1 MNEILTVS
9 QLNRYVKSLLD
20 GDFRLRDLFLRGEIS
35 NYTRHYRSGHLYF
48 TLKEGGSAVK
58 AVMFAGYAQELA
70 FEPENGMAV
79 ILRCSVSLYERDGSY
94 QIYVYEMQPD
104 GRGALQVAF
113 EQLYRKLQVQG
124 LFDETN
130 KKPIPRFAQR
140 IGVVTSETGAA
151 LQDILNILSRRCPMA
166 QVVFAPAL
174 VQGREAPD
182 SLIAALQALDEWGK
196 CDVIIIGR
204 GGGSMEDLWC
214 FNDERLV
221 RQIVACHTPI
231 ISAVG
236 HETDFTLCDYAADL
250 RAPTPS
256 AAAELASVK
265 MEQLEERLE
274 ILADRTK
281 RAAGHYLAQKEQ
293 QLQRLS
299 LQLTHLTPERRL
311 QEYAEKLQNLWNMI
325 QSSEKSVIIKK
336 QEALRLQSARLQA
349 LDPMARLAGGYSMVL
364 KDGRVLSSVQQVQK
378 GDSLQVRLHDGVLR
392 VVTEQ
397 VTPLKECEKCRKN
410 KTLKSI
416 CRSWR
421 KSQKS
426 WSRAISIWTSR

>member
-281 RAAGHYLAQKEQ
+281 RAAGHCLAQKEQ

-364 KDGRVLSSVQQVQK
+364 KDGRVLSSIQQAQE
-378 GDSLQVRLHDGVLR
+378 GDHLQVRLHDGTLR
-392 VVTEQ
+392 VLTEE

-410 KTLKSI
+410 
-416 CRSWR
+416 
-421 KSQKS
+421 
-426 WSRAISIWTSR
+426 

>member
-1 MNEILTVS
+1 MVSVLNEILTVS

-166 QVVFAPAL
+166 QVVLAPAL

-182 SLIAALQALDEWGK
+182 SLIAALRALDEWGK

-221 RQIVACHTPI
+221 RQIVACHTPV

-281 RAAGHYLAQKEQ
+281 RAAGHCLAQKEQ

-299 LQLTHLTPERRL
+299 LQLAHLTPERRL

-364 KDGRVLSSVQQVQK
+364 KDGRVLSSIQQVQE
-378 GDSLQVRLHDGVLR
+378 GDHLQVRLHDGTLR
-392 VVTEQ
+392 VLTEE

-410 KTLKSI
+410 
-416 CRSWR
+416 
-421 KSQKS
+421 
-426 WSRAISIWTSR
+426 

>member
-79 ILRCSVSLYERDGSY
+79 ILRCSVSLYERDGNY

-166 QVVFAPAL
+166 QVVLAPAL

-281 RAAGHYLAQKEQ
+281 RAAGHCLAQTEQ

-349 LDPMARLAGGYSMVL
+349 LDPMARLAGGYSIVL
-364 KDGRVLSSVQQVQK
+364 KDGRVLSSIQQVQE
-378 GDSLQVRLHDGVLR
+378 GDHLQVRLHDGTLR
-392 VVTEQ
+392 VLTEE

-410 KTLKSI
+410 
-416 CRSWR
+416 
-421 KSQKS
+421 
-426 WSRAISIWTSR
+426 

>member
-1 MNEILTVS
+1 MVSVLNEILTVS

-79 ILRCSVSLYERDGSY
+79 ILRCSVSLYERDGNY

-166 QVVFAPAL
+166 QVVLAPAL

-281 RAAGHYLAQKEQ
+281 RAAGHCLAQKEQ

-364 KDGRVLSSVQQVQK
+364 KDGRVLSSIQQAQE
-378 GDSLQVRLHDGVLR
+378 GDHLQVRLHDGTLR
-392 VVTEQ
+392 VLTEE

-410 KTLKSI
+410 
-416 CRSWR
+416 
-421 KSQKS
+421 
-426 WSRAISIWTSR
+426 

>member
-364 KDGRVLSSVQQVQK
+364 KDGRVLSSIQQAQE
-378 GDSLQVRLHDGVLR
+378 GDHLQVRLHDGTLR
-392 VVTEQ
+392 VLTEEI
-397 VTPLKECEKCRKN
+397 TPLKECEKCRKN
-410 KTLKSI
+410 
-416 CRSWR
+416 
-421 KSQKS
+421 
-426 WSRAISIWTSR
+426 

>member
-1 MNEILTVS
+1 MVSVLNEILTVS

-79 ILRCSVSLYERDGSY
+79 ILRCSVSLYERDGNY

-231 ISAVG
+231 I
-236 HETDFTLCDYAADL
+236 
-250 RAPTPS
+250 
-256 AAAELASVK
+256 
-265 MEQLEERLE
+265 
-274 ILADRTK
+274 
-281 RAAGHYLAQKEQ
+281 
-293 QLQRLS
+293 
-299 LQLTHLTPERRL
+299 
-311 QEYAEKLQNLWNMI
+311 
-325 QSSEKSVIIKK
+325 
-336 QEALRLQSARLQA
+336 
-349 LDPMARLAGGYSMVL
+349 
-364 KDGRVLSSVQQVQK
+364 
-378 GDSLQVRLHDGVLR
+378 
-392 VVTEQ
+392 
-397 VTPLKECEKCRKN
+397 
-410 KTLKSI
+410 
-416 CRSWR
+416 
-421 KSQKS
+421 
-426 WSRAISIWTSR
+426 

>member
-1 MNEILTVS
+1 MVSILNEILTVS
-9 QLNRYVKSLLD
+9 QLNRYVKSVLD

-48 TLKEGGSAVK
+48 TLKEGGSVVK

-79 ILRCSVSLYERDGSY
+79 ILRCSVSLYERDGNY

-274 ILADRTK
+274 ILEDRTK
-281 RAAGHYLAQKEQ
+281 RAAGHCLAQKEQ

-364 KDGRVLSSVQQVQK
+364 KDGRVLSSIQQAQE
-378 GDSLQVRLHDGVLR
+378 GDHLQVRLHDGTLR
-392 VVTEQ
+392 VLTEE

-410 KTLKSI
+410 
-416 CRSWR
+416 
-421 KSQKS
+421 
-426 WSRAISIWTSR
+426 

>member
-79 ILRCSVSLYERDGSY
+79 ILRCSVSLYERDGNY

-265 MEQLEERLE
+265 MEELEERLE

-281 RAAGHYLAQKEQ
+281 RAAGHCLAQKEQ

-364 KDGRVLSSVQQVQK
+364 KDGRVLSSIQQAQE
-378 GDSLQVRLHDGVLR
+378 GDHLQVRLHDGTLR
-392 VVTEQ
+392 VLTEE

-410 KTLKSI
+410 
-416 CRSWR
+416 
-421 KSQKS
+421 
-426 WSRAISIWTSR
+426 

>member
-1 MNEILTVS
+1 MVSVLNEILTVS

-104 GRGALQVAF
+104 GRGALEVAF

-281 RAAGHYLAQKEQ
+281 RAAGHCLAQKEQ

-299 LQLTHLTPERRL
+299 LQLAHLTPERRL

-364 KDGRVLSSVQQVQK
+364 KDGRVLSSIQQVQE
-378 GDSLQVRLHDGVLR
+378 GDHLQVRLHDGTLR
-392 VVTEQ
+392 VLTEE

-410 KTLKSI
+410 
-416 CRSWR
+416 
-421 KSQKS
+421 
-426 WSRAISIWTSR
+426 

>member
-130 KKPIPRFAQR
+130 KKPIPRFTQR

-166 QVVFAPAL
+166 QVVLAPAL

-281 RAAGHYLAQKEQ
+281 RAAGHCLAQKEQ

-311 QEYAEKLQNLWNMI
+311 QEYAEKLQNFWNMI

-364 KDGRVLSSVQQVQK
+364 KDGRVLSSIQQAQE
-378 GDSLQVRLHDGVLR
+378 GDHLQVRLHDGTLR
-392 VVTEQ
+392 VLTEE

-410 KTLKSI
+410 
-416 CRSWR
+416 
-421 KSQKS
+421 
-426 WSRAISIWTSR
+426 

>member
-1 MNEILTVS
+1 MVSVLNEILTVS

-281 RAAGHYLAQKEQ
+281 RAAGHCLAQKEQ

-299 LQLTHLTPERRL
+299 LQLAHLTPERRL

-364 KDGRVLSSVQQVQK
+364 KDGRVLSSIQQAQE
-378 GDSLQVRLHDGVLR
+378 GDHLQVRLHDGTLR
-392 VVTEQ
+392 VLTEE

-410 KTLKSI
+410 
-416 CRSWR
+416 
-421 KSQKS
+421 
-426 WSRAISIWTSR
+426 

>member
-1 MNEILTVS
+1 MVSVLNEILTVS

-265 MEQLEERLE
+265 MEELEERLE

-281 RAAGHYLAQKEQ
+281 RAAGHCLAQKEQ

-364 KDGRVLSSVQQVQK
+364 KDGRVLSSIQQAQE
-378 GDSLQVRLHDGVLR
+378 GDHLQVRLHDGTLR
-392 VVTEQ
+392 VLTEE

-410 KTLKSI
+410 
-416 CRSWR
+416 
-421 KSQKS
+421 
-426 WSRAISIWTSR
+426 

>member
-1 MNEILTVS
+1 MNDILTVS

-166 QVVFAPAL
+166 QVVLAPAL

-281 RAAGHYLAQKEQ
+281 RAAGHCLAQKEQ

-364 KDGRVLSSVQQVQK
+364 KDGRVLSSIQQAQE
-378 GDSLQVRLHDGVLR
+378 GDHLQVRLHDGTLR
-392 VVTEQ
+392 VLTEE

-410 KTLKSI
+410 
-416 CRSWR
+416 
-421 KSQKS
+421 
-426 WSRAISIWTSR
+426 

>member
-1 MNEILTVS
+1 MVSVLNEILTVS

-166 QVVFAPAL
+166 QVVLAPAL

-364 KDGRVLSSVQQVQK
+364 KDGRVLSSIQQAQE
-378 GDSLQVRLHDGVLR
+378 GDHLQVRLHDGTLR
-392 VVTEQ
+392 VLTEE

-410 KTLKSI
+410 
-416 CRSWR
+416 
-421 KSQKS
+421 
-426 WSRAISIWTSR
+426 

>member
-1 MNEILTVS
+1 MVSVLNEILTVS
-9 QLNRYVKSLLD
+9 QLNRYVKSILD

-48 TLKEGGSAVK
+48 TLKEGGSVVK

-70 FEPENGMAV
+70 FEPENGMSV

-166 QVVFAPAL
+166 QVVLAPAL

-265 MEQLEERLE
+265 MEELEERLE

-281 RAAGHYLAQKEQ
+281 RAAGHCLAQKEQ

-349 LDPMARLAGGYSMVL
+349 LDPMARLAGGYSIVL
-364 KDGRVLSSVQQVQK
+364 KDGRVLSSIQQVQE
-378 GDSLQVRLHDGVLR
+378 GDHLQVRLHDGTLR
-392 VVTEQ
+392 VLTEE

-410 KTLKSI
+410 
-416 CRSWR
+416 
-421 KSQKS
+421 
-426 WSRAISIWTSR
+426 

>member
-311 QEYAEKLQNLWNMI
+311 QEYAEKLQNLWYMI

-364 KDGRVLSSVQQVQK
+364 KDGRVLSSIQQAQE
-378 GDSLQVRLHDGVLR
+378 GDHLQVRLHDGTLR
-392 VVTEQ
+392 VLTEE

-410 KTLKSI
+410 
-416 CRSWR
+416 
-421 KSQKS
+421 
-426 WSRAISIWTSR
+426 

>member
-58 AVMFAGYAQELA
+58 AVMFAGYAQKLA

-281 RAAGHYLAQKEQ
+281 RAAGHCLAQKEQ

-364 KDGRVLSSVQQVQK
+364 KDGRVLSSIQQAQE
-378 GDSLQVRLHDGVLR
+378 GDHLQVRLHDGTLR
-392 VVTEQ
+392 VLTEE

-410 KTLKSI
+410 
-416 CRSWR
+416 
-421 KSQKS
+421 
-426 WSRAISIWTSR
+426 

>member
-79 ILRCSVSLYERDGSY
+79 ILRCSVSLYERDGNY

-281 RAAGHYLAQKEQ
+281 RAAGHCLSQKEQ

-364 KDGRVLSSVQQVQK
+364 KDGRVLSSIQQVQE
-378 GDSLQVRLHDGVLR
+378 GDHLQVRLHDGTLR
-392 VVTEQ
+392 VLTEE

-410 KTLKSI
+410 
-416 CRSWR
+416 
-421 KSQKS
+421 
-426 WSRAISIWTSR
+426 

>member
-79 ILRCSVSLYERDGSY
+79 ILRCSVSLYERDGNY

-364 KDGRVLSSVQQVQK
+364 KDGRVLSSVQQAQE
-378 GDSLQVRLHDGVLR
+378 GDHLQVRLHDGTLR
-392 VVTEQ
+392 VLTEE

-410 KTLKSI
+410 
-416 CRSWR
+416 
-421 KSQKS
+421 
-426 WSRAISIWTSR
+426 

>member
-9 QLNRYVKSLLD
+9 QLNRYVKSVLD

-58 AVMFAGYAQELA
+58 AMMFAGYAQKLA

-281 RAAGHYLAQKEQ
+281 RAAGHCLAQKEQ

-364 KDGRVLSSVQQVQK
+364 KDGRVLSSIQQVQE
-378 GDSLQVRLHDGVLR
+378 GDHLQVRLHDGTLR
-392 VVTEQ
+392 VVTEE

-410 KTLKSI
+410 
-416 CRSWR
+416 
-421 KSQKS
+421 
-426 WSRAISIWTSR
+426 

>member
-58 AVMFAGYAQELA
+58 AMMFAGYAQKLA

-349 LDPMARLAGGYSMVL
+349 LDPMARLAGGYSIVL
-364 KDGRVLSSVQQVQK
+364 KDGRVLSSIQQVQE
-378 GDSLQVRLHDGVLR
+378 GDHLQVRLHDGTLR
-392 VVTEQ
+392 VLTEE

-410 KTLKSI
+410 
-416 CRSWR
+416 
-421 KSQKS
+421 
-426 WSRAISIWTSR
+426 

>member
-79 ILRCSVSLYERDGSY
+79 ILRCSVSLYERDGNY

-281 RAAGHYLAQKEQ
+281 RAAGHCLAQKEQ

-364 KDGRVLSSVQQVQK
+364 KDGRVLSSIQQAQE
-378 GDSLQVRLHDGVLR
+378 GDHLQVRLHDGTLR
-392 VVTEQ
+392 VLTEE

-410 KTLKSI
+410 
-416 CRSWR
+416 
-421 KSQKS
+421 
-426 WSRAISIWTSR
+426 

>member
-58 AVMFAGYAQELA
+58 AVMFAGYAQQLA

-281 RAAGHYLAQKEQ
+281 RAAGHCLAQKEQ

-364 KDGRVLSSVQQVQK
+364 KDGRVLSSIQQAQE
-378 GDSLQVRLHDGVLR
+378 GDHLQVRLHDGTLR
-392 VVTEQ
+392 VLTEE

-410 KTLKSI
+410 
-416 CRSWR
+416 
-421 KSQKS
+421 
-426 WSRAISIWTSR
+426 

>member
-1 MNEILTVS
+1 MVSVLNEILTVS

-48 TLKEGGSAVK
+48 TLKEGGSVVK

-70 FEPENGMAV
+70 FEPENGMSV

-166 QVVFAPAL
+166 QVVLAPAL

-281 RAAGHYLAQKEQ
+281 RAAGHCLAQKEQ

-311 QEYAEKLQNLWNMI
+311 QEYAEKLQNFWNMI

-364 KDGRVLSSVQQVQK
+364 KDGRVLSSIQQAQE
-378 GDSLQVRLHDGVLR
+378 GDHLQVRLHDGTLR
-392 VVTEQ
+392 VLTEE

-410 KTLKSI
+410 
-416 CRSWR
+416 
-421 KSQKS
+421 
-426 WSRAISIWTSR
+426 

>member
-1 MNEILTVS
+1 MVSILNEILTVS
-9 QLNRYVKSLLD
+9 QLNRYVKSVLD

-79 ILRCSVSLYERDGSY
+79 ILRCSVSLYERDGNY

-256 AAAELASVK
+256 AAAELASIK

-281 RAAGHYLAQKEQ
+281 RAAGHCLAQ
-293 QLQRLS
+293 RSSSCSVCPCS
-299 LQLTHLTPERRL
+299 LPTLRR
-311 QEYAEKLQNLWNMI
+311 KGGCKNM
-325 QSSEKSVIIKK
+325 
-336 QEALRLQSARLQA
+336 
-349 LDPMARLAGGYSMVL
+349 
-364 KDGRVLSSVQQVQK
+364 
-378 GDSLQVRLHDGVLR
+378 
-392 VVTEQ
+392 
-397 VTPLKECEKCRKN
+397 
-410 KTLKSI
+410 
-416 CRSWR
+416 
-421 KSQKS
+421 QKS
-426 WSRAISIWTSR
+426 CKIFGI

>member
-9 QLNRYVKSLLD
+9 QLNRYVKSVLD

-58 AVMFAGYAQELA
+58 AVMFAGYAQDLA

-130 KKPIPRFAQR
+130 KKPIPRFTQR

-166 QVVFAPAL
+166 QVVLAPAL

-265 MEQLEERLE
+265 MEQLEECLE

-281 RAAGHYLAQKEQ
+281 RAAGHCLAQKEQ

-364 KDGRVLSSVQQVQK
+364 KDGRVLSSIQQAQE
-378 GDSLQVRLHDGVLR
+378 GDHLQVRLHDGTLR
-392 VVTEQ
+392 VLTEE

-410 KTLKSI
+410 
-416 CRSWR
+416 
-421 KSQKS
+421 
-426 WSRAISIWTSR
+426 

>member
-1 MNEILTVS
+1 MVSVLNEILTVS

-48 TLKEGGSAVK
+48 TLKEGGSVVK

-130 KKPIPRFAQR
+130 KKPIPRVAQR

-204 GGGSMEDLWC
+204 GGGSREDLWC

-349 LDPMARLAGGYSMVL
+349 LDPMARLAGGYSIVL
-364 KDGRVLSSVQQVQK
+364 KDGRVLSSIQQVQE
-378 GDSLQVRLHDGVLR
+378 GDHLQVRLHDGTLR
-392 VVTEQ
+392 VLTEE

-410 KTLKSI
+410 
-416 CRSWR
+416 
-421 KSQKS
+421 
-426 WSRAISIWTSR
+426 

>member
-9 QLNRYVKSLLD
+9 QLNRYVKSVLD

-166 QVVFAPAL
+166 QVVLAPAL

-281 RAAGHYLAQKEQ
+281 RAAGHCLAQKEQ

-299 LQLTHLTPERRL
+299 LQLAHLTPERRL

-364 KDGRVLSSVQQVQK
+364 KDGRVLSSIQQVQE
-378 GDSLQVRLHDGVLR
+378 GDHLQVRLHDGTLR
-392 VVTEQ
+392 VLTEE

-410 KTLKSI
+410 
-416 CRSWR
+416 
-421 KSQKS
+421 
-426 WSRAISIWTSR
+426 

>member
-1 MNEILTVS
+1 MVSILNEILTVS
-9 QLNRYVKSLLD
+9 QLNRYVKSVLD

-48 TLKEGGSAVK
+48 TLKEGGSVVK

-79 ILRCSVSLYERDGSY
+79 ILRCSVSLYERDGNY

-130 KKPIPRFAQR
+130 KQPIPRFAQR

-410 KTLKSI
+410 
-416 CRSWR
+416 
-421 KSQKS
+421 
-426 WSRAISIWTSR
+426 

>member
-58 AVMFAGYAQELA
+58 AVMFAGYAQQLA

-221 RQIVACHTPI
+221 RQIVACHAPI

-364 KDGRVLSSVQQVQK
+364 KDGRVLSSIQQVQE
-378 GDSLQVRLHDGVLR
+378 GDHLQVRLHDGTLR
-392 VVTEQ
+392 VLTEE

-410 KTLKSI
+410 
-416 CRSWR
+416 
-421 KSQKS
+421 
-426 WSRAISIWTSR
+426 

>member
-1 MNEILTVS
+1 MVSVLNEILTVS

-281 RAAGHYLAQKEQ
+281 RAAGHCLAQKEQ

-364 KDGRVLSSVQQVQK
+364 KDGRVLSSIQQAQE
-378 GDSLQVRLHDGVLR
+378 GDHLQVRLHDGTLR
-392 VVTEQ
+392 VLTEE

-410 KTLKSI
+410 
-416 CRSWR
+416 
-421 KSQKS
+421 
-426 WSRAISIWTSR
+426 

>member
-166 QVVFAPAL
+166 QVVLAPAL

-311 QEYAEKLQNLWNMI
+311 QEYAEKLQNLWYMI
-325 QSSEKSVIIKK
+325 QSSEKSIIIKK

-364 KDGRVLSSVQQVQK
+364 KDGRVLSSIQQAQE
-378 GDSLQVRLHDGVLR
+378 GDHLQVRLHDGTLR
-392 VVTEQ
+392 VLTEE

-410 KTLKSI
+410 
-416 CRSWR
+416 
-421 KSQKS
+421 
-426 WSRAISIWTSR
+426 

>member
-1 MNEILTVS
+1 MVSVLNEILTVS
-9 QLNRYVKSLLD
+9 QLNRYVKSVLD
-20 GDFRLRDLFLRGEIS
+20 GDFRLKDLFLRGEIS

-166 QVVFAPAL
+166 QVVLAPAL

-265 MEQLEERLE
+265 MEELEERLE

-281 RAAGHYLAQKEQ
+281 RAAGHCLAQKEQ

-364 KDGRVLSSVQQVQK
+364 KDGRVLSSIQQVQE
-378 GDSLQVRLHDGVLR
+378 GDHLQVRLHDGTLR
-392 VVTEQ
+392 VLTEE

-410 KTLKSI
+410 
-416 CRSWR
+416 
-421 KSQKS
+421 
-426 WSRAISIWTSR
+426 

>member
-1 MNEILTVS
+1 MVSVLNEILTVS

-79 ILRCSVSLYERDGSY
+79 ILRCSVSLYERDGNY

-166 QVVFAPAL
+166 QVVLAPAL

-274 ILADRTK
+274 ILADCTK
-281 RAAGHYLAQKEQ
+281 RAAGHCLAQKEQ

-364 KDGRVLSSVQQVQK
+364 KDGRVLSSIQQAQE
-378 GDSLQVRLHDGVLR
+378 GDHLQVRLHDGTLR
-392 VVTEQ
+392 VLTEE
-397 VTPLKECEKCRKN
+397 VTPLKECGKCRKN
-410 KTLKSI
+410 
-416 CRSWR
+416 
-421 KSQKS
+421 
-426 WSRAISIWTSR
+426 